1 MKAKIMK
8 SIEQGPERGGD
19 KKKCLACD
27 GTGKI
32 GDKTCPS
39 CNGTGTAT

>member
-1 MKAKIMK
+1 MLK

-32 GDKTCPS
+32 GDDPCPS
-39 CNGTGTAT
+39 CEGTGTVNS